1 TTRGAKV
8 KVLTETVKVPG
19 LEFVGIDDIATGD
32 FSEALKDVDAIVHVA
47 SPLPGRTSVDD
58 TLN

>member
-1 TTRGAKV
+1 TTRGSKV

-19 LEFVGIDDIATGD
+19 LEFIGIEDVATSD
-32 FSEALKDVDAIVHVA
+32 LSEALKDVYAIVHVA